1 MILKQTLGSI
11 NLLKACGPR
20 NQAWP
25 MFYLILKQIIVV
37 THNVINKNMAE
48 KIFINNN
55 TFAGYLHYMDTC
67 VVSMIVVFNI
77 K

>member
-1 MILKQTLGSI
+1 
-11 NLLKACGPR
+11 
-20 NQAWP
+20 

-55 TFAGYLHYMDTC
+55 IFAGYLHYMDTC